1 MRDVLIAGGRLAGT
15 HVGPNLGQSVF
26 DYIEKQ
32 HARAPLFFNFM
43 YTPDTENPVSL
54 TLHYQFYDE
63 SSKISKS
70 IKLFNLEF
78 VQINRCHQSGVYTHC
93 VPLLQPAFH
102 RYCQY
107 FGRGTGAHAS
117 YTVPDF
123 STVCIKLCT
132 T

>member
-54 TLHYQFYDE
+54 TLHYQFLNKQICQTFQ
-63 SSKISKS
+63 SRV
-70 IKLFNLEF
+70 
-78 VQINRCHQSGVYTHC
+78 VQINCCHQSGVYTHC
-93 VPLLQPAFH
+93 VPLL
-102 RYCQY
+102 
-107 FGRGTGAHAS
+107 
-117 YTVPDF
+117 
-123 STVCIKLCT
+123 
-132 T
+132 

>member
-54 TLHYQFYDE
+54 TLHYQFYDKN
-63 SSKISKS
+63 SKISKS
-70 IKLFNLEF
+70 VNLFNLEF
-78 VQINRCHQSGVYTHC
+78 VQINCCHQSGVLYTLC
-93 VPLLQPAFH
+93 ATLTTCIPSLLPVLWK
-102 RYCQY
+102 RN
-107 FGRGTGAHAS
+107 
-117 YTVPDF
+117 
-123 STVCIKLCT
+123 
-132 T
+132 